1 MTVCTSFTFAVVST
15 IPIVPLVSE
24 PGGALETRATFV
36 VENGRPGAQE
46 A

>member
-1 MTVCTSFTFAVVST
+1 MKTY
-15 IPIVPLVSE
+15 VPVVSE

-46 A
+46 V